1 MIRFS
6 LLTMC
11 LATAA
16 CGAETPPVQS
26 TSSSTSLFRGGAGEV
41 RLRCGSETIRAKL
54 RAGRL
59 VAQIDGSES
68 RILVP
73 VNDPRAMSGPAYSDG
88 KLTLYK
94 VPDATGW
101 TFANG
106 DAATAQCSPPQA
118 GH

>member
-11 LATAA
+11 VAAAA
-16 CGAETPPVQS
+16 CAAATSPVQS
-26 TSSSTSLFRGGAGEV
+26 ASSSTSLFRGGAGEV

-59 VAQIDGSES
+59 VAQIGASES
-68 RILVP
+68 QVLVP
-73 VNDPRAMSGPAYSDG
+73 VDDPRAESGPAYSDG

-94 VPDATGW
+94 VPDANAW
-101 TFANG
+101 ALAKG
-106 DAATAQCSPPQA
+106 DTAAAQCSSE
-118 GH
+118 